1 MTDRFAI
8 LTKEK
13 SKPSIFWHSILK
25 EFSTSQKFLGLSFIT
40 NAPVIPRMVIGDS
53 TDLPRVDI
61 YLDYDNDANREGFGG
76 DIVIENPD
84 QTDKFFQD

>member
-1 MTDRFAI
+1 
-8 LTKEK
+8 
-13 SKPSIFWHSILK
+13 
-25 EFSTSQKFLGLSFIT
+25 
-40 NAPVIPRMVIGDS
+40 MVIGDS

-84 QTDKFFQD
+84 